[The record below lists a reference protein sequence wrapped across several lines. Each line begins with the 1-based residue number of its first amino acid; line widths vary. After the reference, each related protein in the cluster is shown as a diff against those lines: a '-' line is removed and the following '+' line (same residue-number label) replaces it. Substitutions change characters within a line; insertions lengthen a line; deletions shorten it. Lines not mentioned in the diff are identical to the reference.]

1 MAGQGRRTAPGGAC
15 VDRRHEVIFSAQDV
29 IAPEVVGAASELVAA
44 ALGDDIDLGAAGAGI
59 LRSIAVARNLE
70 LLDAI
75 DGGIDQDGAL
85 RANIVVAGAVNP
97 PLVGIGRRATER
109 DVDAGEEPFVLIVE
123 TGIDRRPRQQRGQ
136 LHKVAA
142 VQRQLA
148 HLLAQHGVGDCAG
161 LGLDQHGR
169 GFHIHI
175 LGADAYLQLHVER
188 SGIGHVQREVALG
201 YLLEARL
208 VDSHC
213 VRSRFKVSK
222 AVIALTVA
230 LDRTA
235 GIGGS
240 IHHIN
245 GRLWH
250 YSAGRIGNGAGN
262 CSCGFLGLCS
272 G

>member
-1 MAGQGRRTAPGGAC
+1 MGWAVVADALVVLVGVLPLAG
-15 VDRRHEVIFSAQDV
+15 VSAIRV
-29 IAPEVVGAASELVAA
+29 FRVAA
-44 ALGDDIDLGAAGAGI
+44 VERKPLAAQRYDMALGAAGAG
-59 LRSIAVARNLE
+59 
-70 LLDAI
+70 
-75 DGGIDQDGAL
+75 
-85 RANIVVAGAVNP
+85 
-97 PLVGIGRRATER
+97 
-109 DVDAGEEPFVLIVE
+109 
-123 TGIDRRPRQQRGQ
+123 
-136 LHKVAA
+136 
-142 VQRQLA
+142 
-148 HLLAQHGVGDCAG
+148 GVGDCAG

-201 YLLEARL
+201 YLLEAGL

-262 CSCGFLGLCS
+262 CSRGFLGLRS